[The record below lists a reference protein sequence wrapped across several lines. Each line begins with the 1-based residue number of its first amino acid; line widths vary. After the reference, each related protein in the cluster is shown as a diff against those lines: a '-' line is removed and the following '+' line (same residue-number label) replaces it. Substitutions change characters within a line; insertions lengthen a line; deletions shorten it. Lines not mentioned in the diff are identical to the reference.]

1 MTLLKITYYPI
12 RHTCEHM
19 LRFRMNN
26 SIVSSCKIYSK
37 KERKGQQPVE
47 NDIAMV
53 NKTTTTRIRK
63 KQMKVFVLKY
73 ECFLL

>member
-1 MTLLKITYYPI
+1 
-12 RHTCEHM
+12 
-19 LRFRMNN
+19 MNN